1 MSSLEKQ
8 LAQMT
13 KKFNMAKQD
22 RDKYRRENEELK
34 AENQELKEGE
44 NALKTCR
51 IKAVFT
57 LSQLKKE
64 TLVLKKGIIEEHARA
79 ERCKDK
85 LIDLADISKG
95 LQKDVKKLQEENDEL
110 KMNTHRLNC
119 SHCNLISSED
129 DLFLSLDC
137 GEFTCE
143 GCFNEGKS
151 KIIDRTRPLLL
162 QKENQELFEELE
174 YMKKEQTKCLID

>member
-1 MSSLEKQ
+1 MTSLEKQ

-13 KKFNMAKQD
+13 KKFKMAKQD

-64 TLVLKKGIIEEHARA
+64 TLELKKGIIEEHARA
-79 ERCKDK
+79 ERCKDR

-95 LQKDVKKLQEENDEL
+95 LQKDVKKLQ
-110 KMNTHRLNC
+110 
-119 SHCNLISSED
+119 
-129 DLFLSLDC
+129 
-137 GEFTCE
+137 
-143 GCFNEGKS
+143 
-151 KIIDRTRPLLL
+151 
-162 QKENQELFEELE
+162 KENQELFEELE
-174 YMKKEQTKCLID
+174 YMKKKYICIPGEYIID